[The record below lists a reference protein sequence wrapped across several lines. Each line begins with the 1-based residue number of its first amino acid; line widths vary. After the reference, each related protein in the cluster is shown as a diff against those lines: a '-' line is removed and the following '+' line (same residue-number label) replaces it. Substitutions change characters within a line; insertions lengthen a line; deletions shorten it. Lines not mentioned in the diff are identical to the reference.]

1 MRIRAFLPLRAARK
15 AATCHNAFDL
25 WLNAVGIHVNIDSGS
40 LRALLRLPAR
50 RRYLNIAALC
60 FAAWCV
66 GMGVAGQQA
75 RAASVADTAPAEEQ
89 SSANGQKAAPQ
100 PIPQPAPQTVPQAAQ
115 GAAASAAS
123 ATHEQTDSGNPVEV
137 RELWTGSLY
146 SSTYRV
152 GVCFSA
158 QGKVRGVVHLRLYN
172 GKVDVYHIDGTV
184 QNNEIEAHHSSGHK
198 FKGRL
203 VSADAVEGVISLKNG
218 MNVRLEGKRTHDAPL
233 APEDC
238 APLPQ

>member
-1 MRIRAFLPLRAARK
+1 MMTL
-15 AATCHNAFDL
+15 
-25 WLNAVGIHVNIDSGS
+25 
-40 LRALLRLPAR
+40 
-50 RRYLNIAALC
+50 
-60 FAAWCV
+60 
-66 GMGVAGQQA
+66 GVFVA
-75 RAASVADTAPAEEQ
+75 RAAEARPEQTQTGMQPAAALVVEPGEQKNIQPAAPAEGRGEQ
-89 SSANGQKAAPQ
+89 NDAQPAAPEAAKAAP
-100 PIPQPAPQTVPQAAQ
+100 PAVNNAPF
-115 GAAASAAS
+115 
-123 ATHEQTDSGNPVEV
+123 EV

-158 QGKVRGVVHLRLYN
+158 QGTVRGVVHLRLYN

-184 QNNEIEAHHSSGHK
+184 RNNEVEAHHSSGHT

-203 VSADAVEGVISLKNG
+203 VSADTVEGVISLKNG
-218 MNVRLEGKRTHDAPL
+218 MNVRLEGRRIHDAQL

>member
-1 MRIRAFLPLRAARK
+1 MEL
-15 AATCHNAFDL
+15 TYQ
-25 WLNAVGIHVNIDSGS
+25 S
-40 LRALLRLPAR
+40 LRARALSVAGRASLKCL
-50 RRYLNIAALC
+50 ALC
-60 FAAWCV
+60 LACV
-66 GMGVAGQQA
+66 ACLL
-75 RAASVADTAPAEEQ
+75 PL
-89 SSANGQKAAPQ
+89 
-100 PIPQPAPQTVPQAAQ
+100 
-115 GAAASAAS
+115 AASAAKAAPAAVAGAVQAQQS
-123 ATHEQTDSGNPVEV
+123 AARESAAKESAAKEAVVQESAASGSPVEV

-158 QGKVRGVVHLRLYN
+158 QGTVRGVVQLRLYN

-184 QNNEIEAHHSSGHK
+184 LNNDIEAHHSSGHK

-203 VSADAVEGVISLKNG
+203 VSADTVEGVISLKNG
-218 MNVRLEGKRTHDAPL
+218 MNVRLEGKRTHGVEL

>member
-1 MRIRAFLPLRAARK
+1 MELIYHILCARSLNAAGRV
-15 AATCHNAFDL
+15 
-25 WLNAVGIHVNIDSGS
+25 WLNCATLGLACIVFLCPVGVVAAESAS
-40 LRALLRLPAR
+40 PSPAAPP
-50 RRYLNIAALC
+50 AAPL
-60 FAAWCV
+60 
-66 GMGVAGQQA
+66 AGQ
-75 RAASVADTAPAEEQ
+75 TA
-89 SSANGQKAAPQ
+89 GQKSG
-100 PIPQPAPQTVPQAAQ
+100 T
-115 GAAASAAS
+115 S
-123 ATHEQTDSGNPVEV
+123 DSPVEV

-152 GVCFSA
+152 GVCVSP

-203 VSADAVEGVISLKNG
+203 VSADTVEGVISLKNG
-218 MNVRLEGKRTHDAPL
+218 MNIKLEGKRTHDIAL

>member
-1 MRIRAFLPLRAARK
+1 MKLTYQLLSALVLRGGRGMCLK
-15 AATCHNAFDL
+15 
-25 WLNAVGIHVNIDSGS
+25 S
-40 LRALLRLPAR
+40 
-50 RRYLNIAALC
+50 AALC
-60 FAAWCV
+60 LALFASLGLHTV
-66 GMGVAGQQA
+66 
-75 RAASVADTAPAEEQ
+75 RAAEAAPVPAPSAVPAAAPASAQESVA
-89 SSANGQKAAPQ
+89 
-100 PIPQPAPQTVPQAAQ
+100 
-115 GAAASAAS
+115 
-123 ATHEQTDSGNPVEV
+123 SGSPVEV

-152 GVCFSA
+152 GVCVSA
-158 QGKVRGVVHLRLYN
+158 QGNVRGVVQLRLYN

-203 VSADAVEGVISLKNG
+203 ASADTVEGVISLKNG
-218 MNVRLEGKRTHDAPL
+218 MNIKLEGKRSHDVEL

>member
-1 MRIRAFLPLRAARK
+1 MELDQK
-15 AATCHNAFDL
+15 
-25 WLNAVGIHVNIDSGS
+25 S
-40 LRALLRLPAR
+40 LRACSRAAKVTRITRLRRTRL
-50 RRYLNIAALC
+50 RYAVLCLAALC
-60 FAAWCV
+60 ACFCMV
-66 GMGVAGQQA
+66 TLGVFVA
-75 RAASVADTAPAEEQ
+75 RAAEIRPAQEKLAQEQ
-89 SSANGQKAAPQ
+89 S
-100 PIPQPAPQTVPQAAQ
+100 AQ
-115 GAAASAAS
+115 EKPAAASAAQPAEQKTIQPAAS
-123 ATHEQTDSGNPVEV
+123 PAEGRGEQKDAQPAAVEAAKATPPAANGAPVEV

-203 VSADAVEGVISLKNG
+203 ASADTVEGVISLKNG
-218 MNVRLEGKRTHDAPL
+218 MNIKLEGKRAHDVQL

>member
-1 MRIRAFLPLRAARK
+1 MKLTYQLLRA
-15 AATCHNAFDL
+15 
-25 WLNAVGIHVNIDSGS
+25 
-40 LRALLRLPAR
+40 RAWFAG
-50 RRYLNIAALC
+50 RYICLKYAALC
-60 FAAWCV
+60 LALCAC
-66 GMGVAGQQA
+66 MGVLAA
-75 RAASVADTAPAEEQ
+75 HAAEAVPASVPAAPASE
-89 SSANGQKAAPQ
+89 
-100 PIPQPAPQTVPQAAQ
+100 TVPATVPATMPPIVS
-115 GAAASAAS
+115 GATSVQEPVA
-123 ATHEQTDSGNPVEV
+123 SGNPVEV

-152 GVCFSA
+152 GLCFSA

-184 QNNEIEAHHSSGHK
+184 QNNDIEAHHSSGHK

-203 VSADAVEGVISLKNG
+203 ASADTVEGVISLKNG
-218 MNVRLEGKRTHDAPL
+218 MTIKLEGKRAHDVQL

>member
-1 MRIRAFLPLRAARK
+1 MELIYQLLSALFLRGGRGMCLKSAVLCLALFASFGLNTVRAAE
-15 AATCHNAFDL
+15 AAPVPAPAAAPASASVSA
-25 WLNAVGIHVNIDSGS
+25 AVTGTPSTQES
-40 LRALLRLPAR
+40 
-50 RRYLNIAALC
+50 AAL
-60 FAAWCV
+60 
-66 GMGVAGQQA
+66 G
-75 RAASVADTAPAEEQ
+75 S
-89 SSANGQKAAPQ
+89 
-100 PIPQPAPQTVPQAAQ
+100 
-115 GAAASAAS
+115 
-123 ATHEQTDSGNPVEV
+123 PVEV

-152 GVCFSA
+152 GVCVSA
-158 QGKVRGVVHLRLYN
+158 QGNVRGVVHLRLYN

-203 VSADAVEGVISLKNG
+203 ASADTVEGVISLKNG
-218 MNVRLEGKRTHDAPL
+218 MNIKLEGKRSHDVEL

>member
-1 MRIRAFLPLRAARK
+1 MKLTYQLLRARAWRAGRSRCLK
-15 AATCHNAFDL
+15 YVALCLALCACMGVQAAHAAEAGPA
-25 WLNAVGIHVNIDSGS
+25 AVPAAPASETVPATVPATMPPIVSGATSVQEPAASGS
-40 LRALLRLPAR
+40 
-50 RRYLNIAALC
+50 
-60 FAAWCV
+60 
-66 GMGVAGQQA
+66 
-75 RAASVADTAPAEEQ
+75 
-89 SSANGQKAAPQ
+89 
-100 PIPQPAPQTVPQAAQ
+100 
-115 GAAASAAS
+115 
-123 ATHEQTDSGNPVEV
+123 PVEV

-152 GVCFSA
+152 GLCFSA

-184 QNNEIEAHHSSGHK
+184 QNNDIEAHHSSGHK

-203 VSADAVEGVISLKNG
+203 ASADTVEGVISLKNG
-218 MNVRLEGKRTHDAPL
+218 MNIKLEGKRAHDVEL

>member
-1 MRIRAFLPLRAARK
+1 MELTYQLLFALVLRAGRSMCFK
-15 AATCHNAFDL
+15 C
-25 WLNAVGIHVNIDSGS
+25 
-40 LRALLRLPAR
+40 
-50 RRYLNIAALC
+50 AALC
-60 FAAWCV
+60 LALFA
-66 GMGVAGQQA
+66 GLGVPAV
-75 RAASVADTAPAEEQ
+75 RAA
-89 SSANGQKAAPQ
+89 KAAPA
-100 PIPQPAPQTVPQAAQ
+100 PPA
-115 GAAASAAS
+115 AAASTSASVSAAVTGTPS
-123 ATHEQTDSGNPVEV
+123 TQEGRPVEV

-152 GVCFSA
+152 GVCVSA
-158 QGKVRGVVHLRLYN
+158 QGNVRGVVHLRLYN

-203 VSADAVEGVISLKNG
+203 VTADTVEGVISLKNG
-218 MNVRLEGKRTHDAPL
+218 MNIKLEGNRAHDVEL

>member
-1 MRIRAFLPLRAARK
+1 MEL
-15 AATCHNAFDL
+15 TYQ
-25 WLNAVGIHVNIDSGS
+25 S
-40 LRALLRLPAR
+40 LRARALSVAGRASLKCV
-50 RRYLNIAALC
+50 ALC
-60 FAAWCV
+60 LACV
-66 GMGVAGQQA
+66 ACLL
-75 RAASVADTAPAEEQ
+75 PL
-89 SSANGQKAAPQ
+89 
-100 PIPQPAPQTVPQAAQ
+100 
-115 GAAASAAS
+115 AASAAKAAPAAVAGAVQAQQS
-123 ATHEQTDSGNPVEV
+123 AAKESAAKESAAKEAVVQESAASGSPVEV

-158 QGKVRGVVHLRLYN
+158 QGTVRGVVQLRLYN

-184 QNNEIEAHHSSGHK
+184 LNNDIEAHHSSGHK

-203 VSADAVEGVISLKNG
+203 VSADTVEGVISLKNG
-218 MNVRLEGKRTHDAPL
+218 MNVRLEGKRTHGVDL

>member
-1 MRIRAFLPLRAARK
+1 MPSLNRILRSRLNAAGIPVELTYQLLFALVLRAGRSMCFK
-15 AATCHNAFDL
+15 C
-25 WLNAVGIHVNIDSGS
+25 
-40 LRALLRLPAR
+40 
-50 RRYLNIAALC
+50 AALC
-60 FAAWCV
+60 LALFA
-66 GMGVAGQQA
+66 GLGVPAV
-75 RAASVADTAPAEEQ
+75 RAA
-89 SSANGQKAAPQ
+89 KAAPA
-100 PIPQPAPQTVPQAAQ
+100 PAA
-115 GAAASAAS
+115 AAASASAS
-123 ATHEQTDSGNPVEV
+123 VSAAGTGTPSTQESAASGRPVEV

-152 GVCFSA
+152 GVCVSA
-158 QGKVRGVVHLRLYN
+158 QGNVRGVVHLRLYN

-203 VSADAVEGVISLKNG
+203 VTADTVEGVISLKNG
-218 MNVRLEGKRTHDAPL
+218 MNIKLEGNRAHDVEL

>member
-1 MRIRAFLPLRAARK
+1 MKL
-15 AATCHNAFDL
+15 TNQ
-25 WLNAVGIHVNIDSGS
+25 S
-40 LRALLRLPAR
+40 LRAFVLLAAR
-50 RRYLNIAALC
+50 RACLKYAALC
-60 FAAWCV
+60 LALLVCLGA
-66 GMGVAGQQA
+66 
-75 RAASVADTAPAEEQ
+75 
-89 SSANGQKAAPQ
+89 
-100 PIPQPAPQTVPQAAQ
+100 QT
-115 GAAASAAS
+115 ASAAETAS
-123 ATHEQTDSGNPVEV
+123 ATPVAPTSGPVSVPTSAQESAASGSPVEV

-184 QNNEIEAHHSSGHK
+184 QNNDIEAHHSSGHK

-203 VSADAVEGVISLKNG
+203 VSADTVEGVISLKNG
-218 MNVRLEGKRTHDAPL
+218 MNVRLEGKRVHDVEL

-238 APLPQ
+238 APMPQ

>member
-1 MRIRAFLPLRAARK
+1 MKLTYQLLSALVLRGGRGMCLK
-15 AATCHNAFDL
+15 
-25 WLNAVGIHVNIDSGS
+25 S
-40 LRALLRLPAR
+40 
-50 RRYLNIAALC
+50 AALC
-60 FAAWCV
+60 LALFASLGLHTV
-66 GMGVAGQQA
+66 
-75 RAASVADTAPAEEQ
+75 RAAEAAPVSAPAAGPTSTQESVA
-89 SSANGQKAAPQ
+89 
-100 PIPQPAPQTVPQAAQ
+100 
-115 GAAASAAS
+115 
-123 ATHEQTDSGNPVEV
+123 SGSPVEV

-152 GVCFSA
+152 GVCVSA
-158 QGKVRGVVHLRLYN
+158 QGNVRGVVQLRLYN

-203 VSADAVEGVISLKNG
+203 ASADTVEGVISLKNG
-218 MNVRLEGKRTHDAPL
+218 MNIKLEGKRSHDVEL